1 MKKLL
6 FISGLVISGLGISAF
21 SSAQEQ
27 CGFPVSLARSGF
39 ESGEQAASV
48 ILPPENTPL
57 SITIQGPTAGITVGV
72 DAIQIYGT
80 YLGPANTGVSVNGV
94 PALTNGS
101 AFVSPRIPLDPGINT
116 LTIRYASIDAAPVTQ
131 TRTVTYSAA
140 ALPAVVFSARSPGD
154 YAPTTMPFVLATR
167 LPPNQT
173 VVARVEIDY
182 NGDGVFEV
190 DSVASPV
197 RLEYAYENPGLYA
210 TRARVSFDDGDLG
223 TPLVVQEDTA
233 RVLIQSLAYTRQTL
247 CGVYYAMKSRLQ
259 QNQIS
264 LALNTQSPKQRNRMQ
279 ALWTGLANNSALV
292 TTANRLGQIISGQL
306 SRNTAEM
313 TIAIPTATAGQYDGF
328 SVRFRRDENG
338 VWRIDF
344 M

>member
-6 FISGLVISGLGISAF
+6 LISGILLSAF
-21 SSAQEQ
+21 ASGQEQ

-39 ESGEQAASV
+39 ESGEQPASV
-48 ILPPENTPL
+48 VLPVENTPL

-80 YLGPANTGVSVNGV
+80 YLGPANSGVSVNGV

-116 LTIRYASIDAAPVTQ
+116 LTIRYASTDAAPVTQ

-140 ALPAVVFSARSPGD
+140 ALPAVVFAARSPGD
-154 YAPTTMPFVLATR
+154 YAPTVMPFVLATR

-182 NGDGVFEV
+182 NGDGIFDV
-190 DSVASPV
+190 DSATPPA
-197 RLEYAYENPGLYA
+197 RLEFAYENPGLYA
-210 TRARVSFDDGDLG
+210 ARARVSFDDGNTG

-259 QNQIS
+259 QNQIP
-264 LALNTQSPKQRNRMQ
+264 LALNTQSPGAQRTEMQ
-279 ALWTGLANNSALV
+279 ALWTSLASSNTLV
-292 TTANRLGQIISGQL
+292 ATANKLGQIITGQL
-306 SRNTAEM
+306 SRNSAELV
-313 TIAIPTATAGQYDGF
+313 IGIPTANPAEYKAF
-328 SVRFRRDENG
+328 SMRFRRDENG
-338 VWRIDF
+338 VWRIHYL
-344 M
+344 

>member
-1 MKKLL
+1 MKSVFLA
-6 FISGLVISGLGISAF
+6 LVAF
-21 SSAQEQ
+21 SSTVFSQEQ

-39 ESGEQAASV
+39 ESGEQPASV
-48 ILPPENTPL
+48 VLPPENTPL
-57 SITIQGPTAGITVGV
+57 SITIQGPISGSTVGV

-80 YLGPANTGVSVNGV
+80 YVGPANTGVSINGV

-101 AFVSPRIPLDPGINT
+101 AFVSPRIPLEPGLNT
-116 LTIRYASIDAAPVTQ
+116 LTIRYASTDTAAVTQ

-140 ALPAVVFSARSPGD
+140 AQPAVVFAARSPGD
-154 YAPTTMPFVLATR
+154 YAPTTVPFVLATT

-173 VVARVEIDY
+173 VVARVQIDY
-182 NGDGVFEV
+182 NGDGIFEV
-190 DSVASPV
+190 DGLTPPA
-197 RLEYAYENPGLYA
+197 RLEFAYENPGLYPA
-210 TRARVSFDDGDLG
+210 RARVSFDDGNIG

-292 TTANRLGQIISGQL
+292 TTANRLGQIIGGQL